1 MPALEG
7 DQHRDRRL
15 SRAVFLE
22 LFYGTRVSQGA
33 LRKLRRLG
41 VHRSFAPRQV
51 IFSERESAATVFG
64 LSEGLVCLHTS
75 LRDGRRQVMK
85 FVLPGEFLGM
95 PFVEF
100 HKVSA
105 QAVGAVSVCGF
116 PRDELRRLMDASPGM
131 ARLLI
136 NFAVREVELAQE
148 QQVLLANAS
157 AEQRV
162 VAFLVGWRARL
173 AKLGQ
178 VSRVVP
184 LPMRRRDI
192 ADFLGLEPETL
203 SRTFASL
210 EQKKLIRIGP
220 KGVTLTGLAR
230 KDNALKA
237 A

>member
-1 MPALEG
+1 MPRAL
-7 DQHRDRRL
+7 
-15 SRAVFLE
+15 FPE
-22 LFYGTRVSQGA
+22 LFCGTRASQGA
-33 LRKLRRLG
+33 LRKFERLG
-41 VHRSFAPRQV
+41 VQRSFAPRQS

-64 LSEGLVCLHTS
+64 LSEGLVCLHKA
-75 LRDGRRQVMK
+75 LRDGRRQVVK

-95 PFVEF
+95 PFMELY
-100 HKVSA
+100 KVSA
-105 QAVGAVSVCGF
+105 HAVGAVSVCGF

-136 NFAVREVELAQE
+136 NFAIREVDLAQE

-162 VAFLVGWRARL
+162 GAFLVGWHARL
-173 AKLGQ
+173 ATLGP
-178 VSRVVP
+178 VSKAVP

-210 EQKKLIRIGP
+210 EQKKLIRIDP

-230 KDNALKA
+230 KDARRCCIVPGRRRHR
-237 A
+237 